1 MDSFSCSRA
10 VQLST
15 LLTRYFCR
23 PFSIEIHYPDIRNGR
38 AVLNS
43 RRLSMSEFSDARLAT
58 VFQAGR
64 CIGFILLRGL
74 SYEATDATGAVS
86 LGFYASQ
93 REAAAALQQSTSR
106 PRKRSASPSRRRCS
120 PAPTR

>member
-1 MDSFSCSRA
+1 VTQRGHGLVFMLPGCPAIQR
-10 VQLST
+10 QN
-15 LLTRYFCR
+15 
-23 PFSIEIHYPDIRNGR
+23 PDIRNGR
-38 AVLNS
+38 AAVLNS

-86 LGFYASQ
+86 LGFYPSQ

-106 PRKRSASPSRRRCS
+106 PRRRSASTFRRPCSR
-120 PAPTR
+120 APTR

>member
-1 MDSFSCSRA
+1 
-10 VQLST
+10 
-15 LLTRYFCR
+15 
-23 PFSIEIHYPDIRNGR
+23 
-38 AVLNS
+38 
-43 RRLSMSEFSDARLAT
+43 MSEFSDARLAT

-86 LGFYASQ
+86 LGVYPSQ

-106 PRKRSASPSRRRCS
+106 PPRLSAWKFRRLCFPALTRSSSDGVDGPLAASECQT
-120 PAPTR
+120 AV

>member
-1 MDSFSCSRA
+1 
-10 VQLST
+10 
-15 LLTRYFCR
+15 
-23 PFSIEIHYPDIRNGR
+23 
-38 AVLNS
+38 
-43 RRLSMSEFSDARLAT
+43 MSEFSDARLAT

-86 LGFYASQ
+86 LGFYPSQ

-106 PRKRSASPSRRRCS
+106 PRKRSASKFRQPCS

>member
-1 MDSFSCSRA
+1 
-10 VQLST
+10 
-15 LLTRYFCR
+15 
-23 PFSIEIHYPDIRNGR
+23 
-38 AVLNS
+38 
-43 RRLSMSEFSDARLAT
+43 MSEFSDSRLAT

-86 LGFYASQ
+86 LGFYPSQ

-106 PRKRSASPSRRRCS
+106 PRKRSTSKFRRNV
-120 PAPTR
+120 PIGGHALPTRGQYRFGARAKLAG